1 MAELD
6 ANIRRYYD
14 RGEEIQRFKVGDA
27 AGALEFERTKEIL
40 LRYLPPPPLQI
51 LDVGGGPGVYAAW
64 LADCGHQVH
73 LVDPIPLHVEQARS
87 AHAGIRTEVGDAR
100 SLTQDDASVDAVL
113 LMGPLYH
120 LVDRSDRMRALQE
133 SRRVLRPGGWLF
145 AAAIGRYAALLDLFI
160 RLGRMYESE
169 VFRLVRECVA
179 DGVFRPS
186 EKSPFTT
193 AYFHLP
199 SELQEEISAAGFK
212 VSSVLNVEGPGFLLQ
227 DFQASWSDP
236 SRRQTILEVARLL
249 EDKPEFLAASGH
261 LLAVARK

>member
-1 MAELD
+1 
-6 ANIRRYYD
+6 
-14 RGEEIQRFKVGDA
+14 
-27 AGALEFERTKEIL
+27 
-40 LRYLPPPPLQI
+40 
-51 LDVGGGPGVYAAW
+51 
-64 LADCGHQVH
+64 
-73 LVDPIPLHVEQARS
+73 
-87 AHAGIRTEVGDAR
+87 
-100 SLTQDDASVDAVL
+100 
-113 LMGPLYH
+113 
-120 LVDRSDRMRALQE
+120 
-133 SRRVLRPGGWLF
+133 
-145 AAAIGRYAALLDLFI
+145 
-160 RLGRMYESE
+160 MYESE